1 MTSRQWISTRSVAL
15 FFYLKGELFML
26 SFEAFM
32 DLIREKLQSYYGD
45 ECTVEY
51 NTVTKNNG
59 QVWHGISIRRKDTS
73 CAPNIYMDDA
83 YEEYKEGKS
92 IEKITTELICLRD
105 KCKDEVEFNA
115 DLFGD
120 YEWVRE
126 RLGIKLV
133 SRFKN
138 SRLLP
143 EVPHKDFSDM
153 AVLFNV
159 TIDDDTIGKGTILI
173 HNEHMQMW
181 NVSVD
186 RLFEDAIA
194 SMMRSDP
201 PYMADMVD
209 VLIEM
214 FESKEGACFGDYAEC
229 LRQLKEQLKY
239 AGENG
244 CYMYVLTNQSKING
258 ASVIVYPGMLAD
270 ISKKIGGDY
279 YLLPSS
285 IHEVIIVPVDRDEAR
300 GMELSMLVRDINKEK
315 LSPDETLT
323 DHAYRYHRATNWL
336 EPVYENAVRECAS

>member
-1 MTSRQWISTRSVAL
+1 
-15 FFYLKGELFML
+15 ML

-32 DLIREKLQSYYGD
+32 DLIKDKLQSYYGD

-59 QVWHGISIRRKDTS
+59 QEWHGISIRRKDTS

-83 YEEYKEGKS
+83 YEEYMGGKS

-105 KCKDEVEFNA
+105 KCKDEVEFDA
-115 DLFGD
+115 DLFTD

-126 RLGIKLV
+126 RLRIKLV

-159 TIDDDTIGKGTILI
+159 MIDDDTVGKGTILI
-173 HNEHMQMW
+173 HNEHMKMW

-186 RLFEDAIA
+186 RLFDDAIS

-214 FESKEGACFGDYAEC
+214 LQSKEGGCFGDQEQC
-229 LRQLKEQLKY
+229 CRQLKEQLKF
-239 AGENG
+239 AGDNG
-244 CYMYVLTNQSKING
+244 CSMYVVTNQSKING
-258 ASVIVYPGMLAD
+258 AAVIVYPGMLSD
-270 ISKKIGGDY
+270 IAGKIGGDY

-285 IHEVIIVPVDRDEAR
+285 IHEVIIVPAEKDDNR
-300 GMELSMLVRDINKEK
+300 GLELSMLVKEVNRDK
-315 LSPDETLT
+315 LSPDEILT
-323 DHAYRYHRATNWL
+323 DHAYRYHRMTNWL
-336 EPVYENAVRECAS
+336 EPVYENDIRDSAS